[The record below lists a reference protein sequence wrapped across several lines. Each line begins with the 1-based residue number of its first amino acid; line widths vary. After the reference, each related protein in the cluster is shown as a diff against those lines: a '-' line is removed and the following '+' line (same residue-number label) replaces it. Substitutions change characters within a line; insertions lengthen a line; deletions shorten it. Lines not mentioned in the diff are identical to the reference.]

1 MAFKRVNYCQKE
13 LHVWCFIVPQ
23 SASVFIVVFWA
34 NIFEEPDLVKNFFFL
49 VKLGYSNFKSHGKV
63 TVDSNFVI
71 NLKILSD

>member
-34 NIFEEPDLVKNFFFL
+34 NIFEEPDLVKKVFFWLSF
-49 VKLGYSNFKSHGKV
+49 V
-63 TVDSNFVI
+63 TV
-71 NLKILSD
+71 ILSHMTK